1 MNSGAQAPG
10 SATAST
16 RRTLASDAAQFG
28 AEYRFRR
35 ADGSFAHVAARGY
48 IIRDENGCALRTVGA
63 IQDLTERQRAEEKIR
78 WSATHDPL
86 TELPNRLLFQE
97 RLAGAIHSAHAS
109 GTKLALLHLDLDHF
123 KQVND
128 AIGHD
133 AGDLLLK
140 TFAQRLRE
148 VVRAGDTVARL
159 GGDEFAV
166 ILRGV
171 RTEAELTPL
180 VASILER
187 IKEPFV
193 YASRILDCRAS
204 IGASLYPE
212 HGADPDEL
220 LRNADAALYMAK
232 AGARGGL
239 ELFRQSMRAELQKRE
254 SMVSI
259 ARDAVR
265 NERIVPFYQ
274 PKIELRTGTH
284 SGLEALLRWRHPG
297 RGGIQLPATISAAFE
312 DLDVAAEIS
321 DRMIA
326 AAIVDMRRWL
336 DAGIDFGH
344 VAVNAS
350 AAEFRRG
357 DFGES
362 VLERLSQAGVPTRYF
377 QLEVTETVFL
387 GRGAEHVESALK
399 LLSMSG
405 VRIALDDFG
414 TGYASLRHLKQFPV
428 DVIKIDRSF
437 VAGMEE
443 EPDSFAIVRAVIN
456 LGRSL
461 NIEVVAEGVET
472 PDQCRRLQSL
482 GCDYGQGFLFSRPRC
497 AEQIAGFIAT
507 WSPDALAA
515 QTRPPVPA
523 AGGGTITWMDGWRP
537 GERRLTL

>member
-1 MNSGAQAPG
+1 
-10 SATAST
+10 
-16 RRTLASDAAQFG
+16 
-28 AEYRFRR
+28 
-35 ADGSFAHVAARGY
+35 
-48 IIRDENGCALRTVGA
+48 
-63 IQDLTERQRAEEKIR
+63 
-78 WSATHDPL
+78 
-86 TELPNRLLFQE
+86 
-97 RLAGAIHSAHAS
+97 
-109 GTKLALLHLDLDHF
+109 
-123 KQVND
+123 
-128 AIGHD
+128 
-133 AGDLLLK
+133 
-140 TFAQRLRE
+140 
-148 VVRAGDTVARL
+148 
-159 GGDEFAV
+159 
-166 ILRGV
+166 
-171 RTEAELTPL
+171 
-180 VASILER
+180 
-187 IKEPFV
+187 
-193 YASRILDCRAS
+193 
-204 IGASLYPE
+204 
-212 HGADPDEL
+212 
-220 LRNADAALYMAK
+220 
-232 AGARGGL
+232 
-239 ELFRQSMRAELQKRE
+239 
-254 SMVSI
+254 
-259 ARDAVR
+259 
-265 NERIVPFYQ
+265 
-274 PKIELRTGTH
+274 
-284 SGLEALLRWRHPG
+284 
-297 RGGIQLPATISAAFE
+297 
-312 DLDVAAEIS
+312 
-321 DRMIA
+321 
-326 AAIVDMRRWL
+326 
-336 DAGIDFGH
+336 
-344 VAVNAS
+344 VNAS

-507 WSPDALAA
+507 WSPDARPA